1 MKKRILSILLCCV
14 MLAGMLPS
22 VAFAE
27 GGTGSLTVTIDG
39 FQVDNTPND
48 CTYTFSSTI
57 PGVTFSA
64 DDIQYISWEKYAAD
78 NDLYPMNNT
87 DVFRV
92 DTRYRCVIQLDNNGL
107 TEVPAV
113 TVNGKTPQDCYL
125 ATSYGTPIALFVR
138 CELGTPAAGN

>member
-64 DDIQYISWEKYAAD
+64 DDIQSIKWSKYEFAEPFYWWMD
-78 NDLYPMNNT
+78 IKKNRS
-87 DVFRV
+87 V
-92 DTRYRCVIQLDNNGL
+92 
-107 TEVPAV
+107 
-113 TVNGKTPQDCYL
+113 
-125 ATSYGTPIALFVR
+125 
-138 CELGTPAAGN
+138 